1 MAENLNES
9 QKKIV
14 DILDNMQNLLLYK
27 NEKYGDAILSKDG
40 QIFFKGDAKERVAMH
55 LDEKIG
61 RIKNNPD
68 PEPRKNDVMDLI
80 GYCVF
85 ELIVLG
91 ATKDDFKKEMD

>member
-1 MAENLNES
+1 MEKTTRE
-9 QKKIV
+9 KISET
-14 DILDNMQNLLLYK
+14 LDNMKELLLYK

-40 QIFFKGDAKERVAMH
+40 QIFFKGDSKEKVAMH
-55 LDEKIG
+55 LDEKIA

-68 PEPRKNDVMDLI
+68 PVPRKNDVMDLI